1 MRRRADRIDR
11 IYRITRMRSG
21 VSRTFC
27 ESCKSCPILS
37 TPLHSAE
44 VSPSVSPCLRVSY
57 HELTP
62 EEREIVKGGGK

>member
-11 IYRITRMRSG
+11 IYRITMMR
-21 VSRTFC
+21 
-27 ESCKSCPILS
+27 
-37 TPLHSAE
+37 E

-62 EEREIVKGGGK
+62 EEREIVKGGVK